1 MIGGLPVLADLIVP
15 EGWVITHETT
25 GNRAHFSF
33 AWARCSDKQGRFS
46 SHLVR
51 DKFMEIADADH
62 ALDFF
67 RYFGPLQTSAS
78 SAGEIGKAE
87 SVTFDFI
94 QSFQQHF
101 REAMLWSLGHEPADW
116 SASRNL
122 MTEAGV
128 NGLRRDFALN
138 LRRSPEMTL
147 EMGSA
152 KTANGK
158 KAVVIPYFR
167 VESKDVVSSIW
178 ASIYLDKARKLDGAV
193 CAHCG
198 DVFIRTGRH
207 DKKYCDRTQCN
218 GTRRV
223 TEFRRQQKLKV
234 EGSKNAKA

>member
-1 MIGGLPVLADLIVP
+1 MFNSLHELFSCGWLLSVLLAFHCVKIRTDMKHETIRIARYNMKDLSAPRKKVVIGGLPVLADLIVP

-138 LRRSPEMTL
+138 LRR
-147 EMGSA
+147 
-152 KTANGK
+152 
-158 KAVVIPYFR
+158 
-167 VESKDVVSSIW
+167 
-178 ASIYLDKARKLDGAV
+178 
-193 CAHCG
+193 
-198 DVFIRTGRH
+198 
-207 DKKYCDRTQCN
+207 
-218 GTRRV
+218 
-223 TEFRRQQKLKV
+223 
-234 EGSKNAKA
+234 